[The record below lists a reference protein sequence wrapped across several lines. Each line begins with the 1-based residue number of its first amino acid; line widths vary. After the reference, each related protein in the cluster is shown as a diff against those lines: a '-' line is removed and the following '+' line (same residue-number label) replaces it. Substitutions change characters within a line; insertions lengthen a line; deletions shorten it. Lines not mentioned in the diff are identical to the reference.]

1 MPKEA
6 TQFKPQP
13 NSLAPMQAIRLTKP
27 IDTVVRSLSNRSE
40 WLRRV
45 ITEAAQRELMGSP
58 DVDAIAEKSTGEDKS
73 NASN

>member
-27 IDTVVRSLSNRSE
+27 IDAVVRTLPNRSE

-45 ITEAAQRELMGSP
+45 ITEAAQRELMGDTSEA
-58 DVDAIAEKSTGEDKS
+58 AIADIGGDAD
-73 NASN
+73 ASK